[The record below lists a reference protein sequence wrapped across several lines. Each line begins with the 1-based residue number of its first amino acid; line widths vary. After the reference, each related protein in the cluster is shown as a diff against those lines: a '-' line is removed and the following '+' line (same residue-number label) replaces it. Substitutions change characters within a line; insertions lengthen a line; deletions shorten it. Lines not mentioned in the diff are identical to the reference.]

1 MNISETST
9 VLVALLL
16 LTAGCLGGFAGASA
30 VMDDGRVAE
39 VGGTDGSRSVE
50 VSATGVAEAEPDRVY
65 VRVSVVETAATA
77 ARARRQ
83 LARSV
88 STLRSALDGAGAPA
102 ENVTT
107 VRYDIRFDRDPE
119 VGADGPYRAT
129 QEFHVTT
136 GGADRAGRVIDVAAI
151 RGNARI
157 DGVLFGFSRERYREL
172 KRRALQDAMDAA
184 REEATVTA
192 ETEGLRLTDVRRV
205 RTGGA
210 VSPDGVERGSFLTS
224 GGGGGPPTDLA
235 GGPRT
240 VQVQVVVAYDA
251 TR

>member
-1 MNISETST
+1 M
-9 VLVALLL
+9 
-16 LTAGCLGGFAGASA
+16 
-30 VMDDGRVAE
+30 
-39 VGGTDGSRSVE
+39 
-50 VSATGVAEAEPDRVY
+50 
-65 VRVSVVETAATA
+65 
-77 ARARRQ
+77 
-83 LARSV
+83 SV
-88 STLRSALDGAGAPA
+88 S
-102 ENVTT
+102 
-107 VRYDIRFDRDPE
+107 I
-119 VGADGPYRAT
+119 
-129 QEFHVTT
+129 
-136 GGADRAGRVIDVAAI
+136 
-151 RGNARI
+151 
-157 DGVLFGFSRERYREL
+157 

-240 VQVQVVVAYDA
+240 VQVQVVVAYAA